1 MNISHLR
8 YAVEVEK
15 TGSIT
20 RAAENLY
27 MGQPN
32 LSKAIKELENSVGI
46 TLFRRTYHGVSPTA
60 KGKVFLDQAREVLSK
75 IQEMESLYQNEEQTL
90 AFSICIPRASYV
102 SYGIAQFISGLDQS
116 KGFSIDI
123 QETNT
128 LRTLER
134 VVNGECNMGIMRCVR
149 DRRAYYMSLI
159 QEKHLHSES
168 LWVSRF
174 LVVMSESNPLAS
186 KAVLTLDDLQD
197 AICLEHGDEEL
208 PFAPRERRSS
218 GRHQN
223 EKSILVYERG
233 SQLDML
239 RYVPNTY
246 MWVTAIPRPILE
258 SMGLVLRA
266 CEPDSNWVEDI
277 LIYPQYYHLTDLD
290 QAFIDNLQMVRD
302 EMGSCIETDLGISQP

>member
-32 LSKAIKELENSVGI
+32 LSKAIKELETTVGI
-46 TLFRRTYHGVSPTA
+46 TLFKRTYHGVSPTV

-75 IQEMESLYQNEEQTL
+75 IQEMESLYQSGEQAS

-102 SYGIAQFISGLDQS
+102 SYGLAQFINSLDQS

-128 LRTLER
+128 MRTMER
-134 VVNGECNMGIMRCVR
+134 VADGECNMGIMRCVR
-149 DRRAYYMSLI
+149 DRKPYYMNLL

-168 LWVSRF
+168 LWVSQF
-174 LVVMSESNPLAS
+174 LVVMSEENPLAR
-186 KAVLTLDDLQD
+186 KGTLTLEDLQD
-197 AICLEHGDEEL
+197 GICLEHGDEEI
-208 PFAPRERRSS
+208 PFVVKERRASKDIKKD
-218 GRHQN
+218 
-223 EKSILVYERG
+223 KSILVYERG
-233 SQLDML
+233 SQFDML
-239 RYVPNTY
+239 KYVPGAY
-246 MWVTAIPRPILE
+246 MWVTAIPEPMLG
-258 SMGLVLRA
+258 SMGLVQRE
-266 CEPDSNWVEDI
+266 CEIEGNWVEDI
-277 LIYPQYYHLTDLD
+277 LIYPEYYSLTELD
-290 QAFIDNLQMVRD
+290 GAFIRNLERVRD
-302 EMGSCIETDLGISQP
+302 EMGSGIRKND